1 MFDNED
7 TTSAYSFNY
16 TEEGGAVNRSIS
28 SSIDGDM
35 SETWDT
41 VLDEFLRFL
50 GSVYGYDITEKVLI
64 QRGLMSSLYEDR

>member
-7 TTSAYSFNY
+7 ITSEYSFNY
-16 TEEGGAVNRSIS
+16 TEENGTVNRSIS
-28 SSIDGDM
+28 TSIDGDM

-50 GSVYGYDITEKVLI
+50 GSVYGYDITEKVII
-64 QRGLMSSLYEDR
+64 QRGLMSSVHEDR